1 MIKFRKITALLVAS
15 MLLFSTV
22 MVSAQEIDNTVQGKL
37 VAMEN
42 GMYGHAQT
50 GALVER
56 TNKLEKDYLGM
67 HPTGTLISRIDSLY
81 NILYDNTS
89 TPSVITQLNAIEWAV
104 THEVTMNSIQARSEQ
119 LETVIEGG
127 PKEGTLKKRIAKLGE
142 LAFGGVKIPIV
153 QTSVPMDTLVKIA
166 LVTPIKSQEVKVGD
180 TIKYQVAEDVIIN
193 GTLIFAKGA
202 PGTGTVNKVT
212 QARNFGRDAKVEVSF
227 DQTTAIDGST
237 VTTFLG
243 EKAKQEMKSV
253 AMAAGATVAGMV
265 LLGPIGAVTGAFING
280 KNIDIEAGTEIY
292 IQTKADT
299 TVYGIQ
305 TATK

>member
-1 MIKFRKITALLVAS
+1 MMKFRKITSLLLAG
-15 MLLFSTV
+15 MFFFSTV

-37 VAMEN
+37 VAIEN
-42 GMYGHAQT
+42 GMYGHSQT
-50 GALVER
+50 GSLLER

-67 HPTGTLISRIDSLY
+67 HPTGTMISRIDNLY

-89 TPSVITQLNAIEWAV
+89 APSAITQLNAIEWAV

-142 LAFGGVKIPIV
+142 LAFGGVKIPLV
-153 QTSVPMDTLVKIA
+153 QTSIPTDTLVKIA
-166 LVTPIKSQEVKVGD
+166 LVTPIKSQELKVGD
-180 TIKYQVAEDVIIN
+180 TIKYQVAEDVMIN
-193 GTLIFAKGA
+193 GTLVFAKGA

-212 QARNFGRDAKVEVSF
+212 QARNFGRDAKVEIGF

-237 VTTFLG
+237 VRTFLG

-265 LLGPIGAVTGAFING
+265 LLGPIGVVTGAFING
-280 KNIDIEAGTEIY
+280 KNINIEAGTELY
-292 IQTKADT
+292 IQTKEDT
-299 TVYGIQ
+299 TVFGIQ
-305 TATK
+305 VAAK

>member
-1 MIKFRKITALLVAS
+1 MMKFRKITSLLLAG
-15 MLLFSTV
+15 MFFFSTV

-37 VAMEN
+37 VAIEN
-42 GMYGHAQT
+42 GMYGHTQT
-50 GALVER
+50 GALLER

-67 HPTGTLISRIDSLY
+67 HPTGTMISRIDNLY

-89 TPSVITQLNAIEWAV
+89 APSAITQLNAIEWAV

-142 LAFGGVKIPIV
+142 LAFGGVKIPLV
-153 QTSVPMDTLVKIA
+153 QTSIPTDTLVKIA
-166 LVTPIKSQEVKVGD
+166 LVTPIKSQELKVGD
-180 TIKYQVAEDVIIN
+180 TIKYQVAEDVMIN
-193 GTLIFAKGA
+193 GTLVFAKGA
-202 PGTGTVNKVT
+202 PGIGTVNKVT
-212 QARNFGRDAKVEVSF
+212 QARNFGRDAKVEIGF

-265 LLGPIGAVTGAFING
+265 LLGPIGVVTGAFING
-280 KNIDIEAGTEIY
+280 KNINIEAGTELY
-292 IQTKADT
+292 IQTKEDT
-299 TVYGIQ
+299 TVFGIQ
-305 TATK
+305 AAAK

>member
-1 MIKFRKITALLVAS
+1 MMKFRKITALLLAS

-37 VAMEN
+37 VAIEN
-42 GMYGHAQT
+42 GMYGHPQT
-50 GALVER
+50 GSLVER
-56 TNKLEKDYLGM
+56 TNKLEKDYLGT
-67 HPTGTLISRIDSLY
+67 HPTGTLISRIDNLY

-89 TPSVITQLNAIEWAV
+89 TPSAITQLNAIEWAV

-142 LAFGGVKIPIV
+142 LAFGGVKIPLV
-153 QTSVPMDTLVKIA
+153 QTSVPTDTLVKIA
-166 LVTPIKSQEVKVGD
+166 LVTPIKSQELKVGD
-180 TIKYQVAEDVIIN
+180 TVKYQVAEDVMIN
-193 GTLIFAKGA
+193 GTLVFAKGA
-202 PGTGTVNKVT
+202 PGKGTVNKVT
-212 QARNFGRDAKVEVSF
+212 QARNFGRDAKVEIGF

-280 KNIDIEAGTEIY
+280 KNINIEAGTELY
-292 IQTKADT
+292 IQTKTDT
-299 TVYGIQ
+299 TVFGIQ
-305 TATK
+305 ATAK

>member
-1 MIKFRKITALLVAS
+1 MKFRKITSLLLAG
-15 MLLFSTV
+15 MFLFSTV

-37 VAMEN
+37 VAIEN
-42 GMYGHAQT
+42 GMYGHPQT
-50 GALVER
+50 GALMER

-67 HPTGTLISRIDSLY
+67 HPTGTLINRIDNLY

-89 TPSVITQLNAIEWAV
+89 APSAITQLNAIEWAV

-119 LETVIEGG
+119 METVIEGG
-127 PKEGTLKKRIAKLGE
+127 PKEGTLKKRIQKLGE

-153 QTSVPMDTLVKIA
+153 QITVPTDTLVKIA
-166 LVTPIKSQEVKVGD
+166 LVTPIKSQELKVGD
-180 TIKYQVAEDVIIN
+180 LVKYQVAEDVMLN

-212 QARNFGRDAKVEVSF
+212 QARNFGRDAKVEIAF

-237 VTTFLG
+237 VKTFLG

-253 AMAAGATVAGMV
+253 AMTAGATVAGMV
-265 LLGPIGAVTGAFING
+265 LLGPIGVVTGAFING
-280 KNIDIEAGTEIY
+280 KNINIEAGTELY
-292 IQTKADT
+292 IQTKVDT

-305 TATK
+305 AAAK

>member
-1 MIKFRKITALLVAS
+1 MMKFRKITSLLLAG
-15 MLLFSTV
+15 MFLFSTV

-37 VAMEN
+37 IAIEN
-42 GMYGHAQT
+42 GMYGHQQT
-50 GALVER
+50 GALMER

-67 HPTGTLISRIDSLY
+67 HPTGTLINRIDSLY

-89 TPSVITQLNAIEWAV
+89 APSAITQLNAIEWAV

-127 PKEGTLKKRIAKLGE
+127 PKEGTLKKRIQKLGE

-153 QTSVPMDTLVKIA
+153 QTTVPTDTLVKIA
-166 LVTPIKSQEVKVGD
+166 LVTPIKSQELKVGD
-180 TIKYQVAEDVIIN
+180 LVKYQVAEDVMLN

-202 PGTGTVNKVT
+202 PGIGTVNKVT
-212 QARNFGRDAKVEVSF
+212 QARNFGRDAKVEIAF

-237 VTTFLG
+237 VKTFLG
-243 EKAKQEMKSV
+243 EKAKQEMKSL
-253 AMAAGATVAGMV
+253 AMTAGATVAGMV
-265 LLGPIGAVTGAFING
+265 LLGPIGVVTGAFING
-280 KNIDIEAGTEIY
+280 KNINIEAGTELY

-305 TATK
+305 AAAK